1 MNPGFTAGRN
11 LIAVPEEPSLMDSQ
25 AVEQIGSRRP
35 NIQFDNRKQI
45 MPKKNKDVK
54 STYIMPGRRDSSP
67 LDISLEADS
76 DTERV
81 AERKNTGTEAFLT
94 QSLYIDPRDTS
105 HFDVSLVQKISTIMP
120 HAIENSFVM
129 YQRKS
134 EHGLKVKVTEKLK
147 NEIEESFKNENSV
160 CYSDYMRY
168 DG

>member
-1 MNPGFTAGRN
+1 
-11 LIAVPEEPSLMDSQ
+11 
-25 AVEQIGSRRP
+25 
-35 NIQFDNRKQI
+35 
-45 MPKKNKDVK
+45 
-54 STYIMPGRRDSSP
+54 
-67 LDISLEADS
+67 
-76 DTERV
+76 
-81 AERKNTGTEAFLT
+81 
-94 QSLYIDPRDTS
+94 
-105 HFDVSLVQKISTIMP
+105 MP